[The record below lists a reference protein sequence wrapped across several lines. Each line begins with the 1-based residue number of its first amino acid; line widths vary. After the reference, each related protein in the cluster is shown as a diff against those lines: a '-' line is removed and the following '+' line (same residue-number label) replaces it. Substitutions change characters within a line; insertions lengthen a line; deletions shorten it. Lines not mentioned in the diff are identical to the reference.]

1 MEQILI
7 SATTSAEAA
16 TSILSRA
23 QRDAGR
29 HADANVSR
37 SKRTGGRRARL
48 EWLDLVAPPDGGG
61 GRRLETHLESQLE
74 GVDLDSLTS
83 VERRLLARY
92 RAAQP
97 PPDDDDPRLHRPSSL
112 PSASYLSRAPFDPLS
127 RPRPDDGGD
136 APPVMLE
143 GGSYAVPYL
152 PSDRSSTT
160 HSSAP
165 SSPSAAAAHPHVP
178 SGWAVPKSAA
188 LGGGGLKHAIKE
200 ADEAAQ
206 VLLPS
211 PLPSHPR
218 QIFQQPTR
226 PGAAAPP
233 AHRPDAGGESARSE
247 SRPPLRLSQ

>member
-97 PPDDDDPRLHRPSSL
+97 PPRRRRPAPPPPVQPALRLL
-112 PSASYLSRAPFDPLS
+112 PL
-127 RPRPDDGGD
+127 PRPLRPAL
-136 APPVMLE
+136 APPPRRRRRRAARDA
-143 GGSYAVPYL
+143 GGGELRGALPAVGPLVHHPLLRPLL
-152 PSDRSSTT
+152 PLRRRRTP
-160 HSSAP
+160 AR
-165 SSPSAAAAHPHVP
+165 AER
-178 SGWAVPKSAA
+178 
-188 LGGGGLKHAIKE
+188 LGG
-200 ADEAAQ
+200 AQ
-206 VLLPS
+206 VGGAGGGRPEAR
-211 PLPSHPR
+211 HQGGR
-218 QIFQQPTR
+218 RGR
-226 PGAAAPP
+226 PGASP
-233 AHRPDAGGESARSE
+233 ESPSE
-247 SRPPLRLSQ
+247 SPASNIPTADKARCRSATSTPP